1 MSESEIEKGRERE
14 SFPPALAKPETE
26 MAIAETVAMS
36 ESEIEKG
43 RERESLPPAI
53 AKPETEMAIAETV
66 AKSQSE
72 IEKGRERESFPPA
85 IAKPETE
92 MAIAETVAKSE
103 SEIEKGRERE
113 SFPPAAAATIPEITN
128 PETDIFLTSQAETE
142 NLPPEED
149 APMRIFITGASGC
162 IGHYIVETLI
172 EKTDYELFL
181 LVRNPNKVKFD
192 CNARPGIHI
201 IRGDMRNIW
210 QFSKLLKTMNCAI
223 LAAAGWGGQEAID
236 VNVFKTI
243 ELLNLLDPKV
253 CQHVVYFSTASV
265 LNRQNQLL
273 KEAGQ
278 AGTDYIRS
286 KYDFL
291 RQVTRLPIAK
301 RITTVFPSLVFGGDE
316 KHPYSHVSGGL
327 PDLMKETVILR
338 FLDKPLL
345 KVKPIDLI
353 PFFQADGS
361 FHFIHARDIAQV
373 VRYLIDNPPESQDS
387 RWLVLGNEPVT
398 LNQVI
403 EEACAYLNKPI
414 SYRFNLSAWIANIFI
429 RLFRIQMSAWDRF
442 SFDYRHFTYQNPVNP
457 STFGMPVY
465 CPTIIDVLKLS
476 GISRKG

>member
-1 MSESEIEKGRERE
+1 MKADELPEDTNNPKPQESAEVTLPIPSSLSGSPLTSDNSEEWIIPQDASTPAKVPIIESENSESEIEPG
-14 SFPPALAKPETE
+14 L
-26 MAIAETVAMS
+26 
-36 ESEIEKG
+36 
-43 RERESLPPAI
+43 
-53 AKPETEMAIAETV
+53 
-66 AKSQSE
+66 
-72 IEKGRERESFPPA
+72 
-85 IAKPETE
+85 
-92 MAIAETVAKSE
+92 KSE
-103 SEIEKGRERE
+103 SP
-113 SFPPAAAATIPEITN
+113 PPAEADISVGYNPVEISKQEEESQGSRENIAEEANAT
-128 PETDIFLTSQAETE
+128 
-142 NLPPEED
+142 
-149 APMRIFITGASGC
+149 MRIFITGASGC

-172 EKTDYELFL
+172 EKTEYELYL
-181 LVRNPNKVKFD
+181 LVRNPNKLRFN

-201 IRGDMRNIW
+201 VQGDMREIKR
-210 QFSKLLKTMNCAI
+210 FSKLLKTMNCAI
-223 LAAAGWGGQEAID
+223 LAAAGWGGQEAVD

-253 CQHVVYFSTASV
+253 CQHVIYFSTASV

-291 RQVTRLPIAK
+291 RQVTRVPIAK
-301 RITTVFPSLVFGGDE
+301 RITTVFPTLVLGGDE

-327 PDLMKETVILR
+327 PDLMKETVILP

-353 PFFQADGS
+353 RFFQADGS

-373 VRYLIDNPPESQDS
+373 VRYLIDNPPESPDE

-398 LNQVI
+398 INQVI

-414 SYRFNLSAWIANIFI
+414 SYRFNLSPWLANIFI

-442 SFDYRHFTYQNPVNP
+442 SFEYRHFTYQNPVNP

-465 CPTIIDVLKLS
+465 CPELIDVLKLS
-476 GISRKG
+476 GINGRR

>member
-1 MSESEIEKGRERE
+1 VKPDELPEDINNPKPQESAEVTPPIPSSLSDAPRISDNAEELFIPQDAATPEQVPIIESEIATRLE
-14 SFPPALAKPETE
+14 SA
-26 MAIAETVAMS
+26 
-36 ESEIEKG
+36 
-43 RERESLPPAI
+43 SLPPTA
-53 AKPETEMAIAETV
+53 PETRRVEPE
-66 AKSQSE
+66 E
-72 IEKGRERESFPPA
+72 NPPS
-85 IAKPETE
+85 ITKP
-92 MAIAETVAKSE
+92 A
-103 SEIEKGRERE
+103 
-113 SFPPAAAATIPEITN
+113 
-128 PETDIFLTSQAETE
+128 TDIFVTSNKPLQQRISLAGKMPTPQELLEKSNRSQISKQEEESQESRE
-142 NLPPEED
+142 NLPKED

-181 LVRNPNKVKFD
+181 LVRNPNKLKFD
-192 CNARPGIHI
+192 CNSRPGIHI
-201 IRGDMRNIW
+201 VQGDMREIKR
-210 QFSKLLKTMNCAI
+210 FGKLLKTINCAV

-253 CQHVVYFSTASV
+253 CQHVIYFSTASV

-291 RQVTRLPIAK
+291 RQVNRVPIAK
-301 RITTVFPSLVFGGDE
+301 RITTVFPTLVLGGDE

-353 PFFQADGS
+353 RFFQAEGS

-373 VRYLIDNPPESQDS
+373 VRYLIDHPPESQDS

-398 LNQVI
+398 INEVI

-414 SYRFNLSAWIANIFI
+414 TRRFNLSPWLADIFI

-442 SFDYRHFTYQNPVNP
+442 SFEYRHFTYQNPVNP

-465 CPTIIDVLKLS
+465 CPDLIDVLKLS
-476 GISRKG
+476 DILPKE

>member
-1 MSESEIEKGRERE
+1 MKPDELPEDTNNPKPQESAEVTFPIPSSLSDSPLTSDNFDASTPEKIPIIESEIETRLE
-14 SFPPALAKPETE
+14 SASP
-26 MAIAETVAMS
+26 
-36 ESEIEKG
+36 
-43 RERESLPPAI
+43 
-53 AKPETEMAIAETV
+53 
-66 AKSQSE
+66 
-72 IEKGRERESFPPA
+72 
-85 IAKPETE
+85 
-92 MAIAETVAKSE
+92 
-103 SEIEKGRERE
+103 
-113 SFPPAAAATIPEITN
+113 PPAAPETPPLITN
-128 PETDIFLTSQAETE
+128 PEADIFVTSQANTE
-142 NLPPEED
+142 NMPGEQD

-181 LVRNPNKVKFD
+181 LVRNPNKLKFD

-201 IRGDMRNIW
+201 VRGDMRNIW
-210 QFSKLLKTMNCAI
+210 QFSKLLKTMNSAV

-265 LNRQNQLL
+265 LNRQNKLL

-301 RITTVFPSLVFGGDE
+301 RITTVFPTLVFGGDE

-353 PFFQADGS
+353 RFFKADGS

-373 VRYLIDNPPESQDS
+373 VRYLIDHPPESPDS

-398 LNQVI
+398 INQVI

-414 SYRFNLSAWIANIFI
+414 SYRFNLSVGLANIFI

-465 CPTIIDVLKLS
+465 CRDLIDVLKLS
-476 GISRKG
+476 GINGRR